1 MTGEFDVQPVLTRES
16 PVRVINVSAG
26 GCLVESRRWIDVGT
40 IATLQLQFGTEACR
54 DDVEVVRCEM
64 IARAPARYHVA
75 VRLLSTRPRQP
86 GTIRHAVA
94 RHVAELDRP
103 GFDRVM

>member
-1 MTGEFDVQPVLTRES
+1 MTGEFDRQPVLTQES
-16 PVRVINVSAG
+16 SVRVVNVSAG
-26 GCLVESRRWIDVGT
+26 GCLVESRQWIEVGT
-40 IATLQLQFGTEACR
+40 IATLQLRLGTEACR

-64 IARAPARYHVA
+64 ITRAPALYHVA
-75 VRLLSTRPRQP
+75 VRLLRTRPRQP

-103 GFDRVM
+103 GIGRVM